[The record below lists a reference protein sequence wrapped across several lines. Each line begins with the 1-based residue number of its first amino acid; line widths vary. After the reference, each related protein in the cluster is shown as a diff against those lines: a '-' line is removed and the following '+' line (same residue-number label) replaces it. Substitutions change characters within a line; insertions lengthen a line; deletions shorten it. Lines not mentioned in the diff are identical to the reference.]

1 MEEKMKQTDIY
12 IRPNMDKFSVIDF
25 DLKDR
30 IMSSGETAA
39 KEHLEVLKLLAEEQ
53 GHTFRPKPHIL
64 IKDTIV
70 VNRLLLNGNNNYT
83 RGYVKGKLRIDL
95 AEKTSFRRLQQGI
108 SNLAATGN
116 FKTIRYSLTSNG
128 MGEDLAMTLT
138 ENPNK
143 SFLRI
148 AAHYDDLYKSAALLN
163 LTKKNVLMN
172 DDVASFDFIL
182 GDNIRYNFQY
192 YVDKGSYWSFGIN
205 SRFNEFQREI
215 NYSVIQSNFE
225 VPDNINVNNINLDV
239 SDITNQ
245 MYLQTVSNEEL
256 AFIVGLEHKLLKYS
270 TTTLN
275 EVISGQ
281 DSLALRSLNT
291 NTFFEKSNYLGT
303 YGKLV
308 LDTYDDRY
316 FPSKGVYFN
325 GDFHLYLWS
334 SDFNDNFKEFS
345 IAKAHMGAAFPLTKN
360 LSLNLETEGGFKL
373 GTSSVSSLDF
383 VLGGYGNS
391 PLNNF
396 VSFLG
401 YDFLSLPGN
410 SYVKAYGRLDLEFV
424 PKNHLLLAANFSN
437 VDDDLFRTGEW
448 FTAPDYSGYALG
460 YGWESF
466 FGPVQILY
474 SWSPEIQDGNLF
486 FSLGYWF

>member
-1 MEEKMKQTDIY
+1 
-12 IRPNMDKFSVIDF
+12 MDNFSVIDF
-25 DLKDR
+25 DLRDR
-30 IMSSGETAA
+30 IMSSGEKTAM
-39 KEHLEVLKLLAEEQ
+39 EHFDALKLLAEKQ
-53 GHTFRPKPHIL
+53 GNTFRPKPQIV

-70 VNRLLLNGNNNYT
+70 VNRLLLNGNNSYT
-83 RGYVKGKLRIDL
+83 RGYVKGKLRINLGD
-95 AEKTSFRRLQQGI
+95 KTSFKSLQQGI

-128 MGEDLAMTLT
+128 MGEDLAMNLT

-205 SRFNEFQREI
+205 SRFNDFEREI
-215 NYSVIQSNFE
+215 DYSVIQSNFE
-225 VPDNINVNNINLDV
+225 VPENISINNINLAV
-239 SDITNQ
+239 SDLTNQ
-245 MYLQTVSNEEL
+245 IYLQTVVNEEF
-256 AFIVGLEHKLLKYS
+256 AFTLGLEHKLLKYS
-270 TTTLN
+270 TTTLS
-275 EVISGQ
+275 EVSSNL
-281 DSLALRSLNT
+281 DSLALPSPDT
-291 NTFFEKSNYLGT
+291 NTFFEKSDYLGT

-316 FPSKGVYFN
+316 FPTKGLYFN

-345 IAKAHMGAAFPLTKN
+345 ISKARMGMAIPLSKN
-360 LSLNLETEGGFKL
+360 VSLNLETEGGFKL

-410 SYVKAYGRLDLEFV
+410 SYVKAYGRLDFEFASTF
-424 PKNHLLLAANFSN
+424 L
-437 VDDDLFRTGEW
+437 
-448 FTAPDYSGYALG
+448 
-460 YGWESF
+460 
-466 FGPVQILY
+466 I
-474 SWSPEIQDGNLF
+474 
-486 FSLGYWF
+486 